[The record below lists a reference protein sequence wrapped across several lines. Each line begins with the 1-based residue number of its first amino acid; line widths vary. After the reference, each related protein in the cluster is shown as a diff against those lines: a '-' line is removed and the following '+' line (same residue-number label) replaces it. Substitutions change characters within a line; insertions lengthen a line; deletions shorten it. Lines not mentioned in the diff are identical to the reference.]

1 MKKTQSVQNQVLQKN
16 LNKTTN
22 KQNLRVRFRP
32 KVKNL
37 SKMSNRKNLIKMSNR
52 KNMSKMS
59 NRKNLKVKISLDKQK
74 ALMI

>member
-16 LNKTTN
+16 LNKETN
-22 KQNLRVRFRP
+22 KQYLRVRFRP
-32 KVKNL
+32 KMKNL
-37 SKMSNRKNLIKMSNR
+37 GKMSNRKNLIKMSNR